1 MARHY
6 GVALGLA
13 GFALSCVML
22 PGAVA
27 GWSFG
32 ALTDRFGARRI
43 AITGLLLSAAASLAG
58 GYSTSFAMLVA
69 LRIVEGA
76 GYSFTI
82 IAGTVLVTEAMPA
95 RSVLALSIWSSFAP
109 IGFALGQWAGAF
121 APPDAP
127 LEIIGVVHAA
137 ILLAAALAL
146 FVVATPATQRVL
158 GGSSWTVIRHPPAL
172 RTAFAF
178 GATCSVIIAAVALTP
193 VVLASQSGLS
203 VAQVASLTALA
214 SLPGLVGRIAPG
226 WLLERGIAPFTI
238 FLSASA
244 LAAASL
250 VGTFAAPFWPA
261 LALYLVFQ
269 IAAGALPG
277 LLSAMMQQ
285 VVPAGQLGSFSGV
298 CTQFVN
304 VGNLTGPPL
313 ALATYAAAGIAGAV
327 ALLIGFL
334 AAAVLAIG
342 GLGVYRR
349 SLGEAAR

>member
-1 MARHY
+1 
-6 GVALGLA
+6 
-13 GFALSCVML
+13 ML

-32 ALTDRFGARRI
+32 ALTDRFGAGRI
-43 AITGLLLSAAASLAG
+43 AVTGLLLSAAASVAG
-58 GYSTSFAMLVA
+58 GFSTSFGMLVA
-69 LRIVEGA
+69 LRVVEGA

-95 RSVLALSIWSSFAP
+95 RSVLPLSIWSSFAP

-127 LEIIGVVHAA
+127 LPIIGMVHAA
-137 ILLAAALAL
+137 ILLATALAL
-146 FVVATPATQRVL
+146 FWVAPPATQRVL
-158 GGSSWTVIRHPPAL
+158 GGSSWIVIRHPPAL

-178 GATCSVIIAAVALTP
+178 GATCGVIIAAVALTP
-193 VVLASQSGLS
+193 VVLASRTGMS

-226 WLLERGIAPFTI
+226 WLLERGIAPFAI

-244 LAAASL
+244 VAAASI
-250 VGTFAAPFWPA
+250 VGTFAVPLWPA

-285 VVPAGQLGSFSGV
+285 VVPAGQFGSFSGV
-298 CTQFVN
+298 CSQFVN
-304 VGNLTGPPL
+304 VGNLAGPPL
-313 ALATYAAAGIAGAV
+313 ALATYAAAGIGAAV
-327 ALLIGFL
+327 TLLIGLL
-334 AAAVLAIG
+334 AAAVLAIAG
-342 GLGVYRR
+342 VGVYRR
-349 SLGEAAR
+349 SLGEALR

>member
-1 MARHY
+1 
-6 GVALGLA
+6 
-13 GFALSCVML
+13 ML

-32 ALTDRFGARRI
+32 TLSDRFGAKRI
-43 AITGLLLSAAASLAG
+43 ALTGLLLSAAASAAG

-76 GYSFTI
+76 GYSFMI
-82 IAGTVLVTEAMPA
+82 ISGTVLVIEAMPT

-121 APPDAP
+121 APAETP
-127 LEIIGVVHAA
+127 LPAIGMTHAA
-137 ILLAAALAL
+137 ILVTAAIALY
-146 FVVATPATQRVL
+146 VVAPSSAKRVL
-158 GGSSWTVIRHPPAL
+158 GGSSWGVIRHPPAL

-178 GATCSVIIAAVALTP
+178 GATCGVILAAVALTP
-193 VVLASQSGLS
+193 VVLANRTGAS

-226 WLLERGIAPFTI
+226 WLLERRIAPFTI
-238 FLSASA
+238 FLAASA
-244 LAAASL
+244 LAAASV
-250 VGTFAAPFWPA
+250 VGTFTVPLGPA
-261 LALYLVFQ
+261 LAFFVVFQ

-285 VVPAGQLGSFSGV
+285 VVPAAQLGSFSGI
-298 CTQFVN
+298 CTQFIN
-304 VGNLTGPPL
+304 VGNLAGPPL
-313 ALATYAAAGIAGAV
+313 ALATYAAGGIGAAV
-327 ALLIGFL
+327 ALLVGL
-334 AAAVLAIG
+334 LVSAVVAIA

-349 SLGEAAR
+349 RLGEVAR

>member
-1 MARHY
+1 
-6 GVALGLA
+6 
-13 GFALSCVML
+13 
-22 PGAVA
+22 
-27 GWSFG
+27 
-32 ALTDRFGARRI
+32 
-43 AITGLLLSAAASLAG
+43 
-58 GYSTSFAMLVA
+58 
-69 LRIVEGA
+69 
-76 GYSFTI
+76 
-82 IAGTVLVTEAMPA
+82 
-95 RSVLALSIWSSFAP
+95 
-109 IGFALGQWAGAF
+109 
-121 APPDAP
+121 
-127 LEIIGVVHAA
+127 
-137 ILLAAALAL
+137 
-146 FVVATPATQRVL
+146 
-158 GGSSWTVIRHPPAL
+158 
-172 RTAFAF
+172 
-178 GATCSVIIAAVALTP
+178 
-193 VVLASQSGLS
+193 

-214 SLPGLVGRIAPG
+214 SLPGLIGRIAPG

-238 FLSASA
+238 FLSAST

-342 GLGVYRR
+342 WLGVYRR